1 MDKKKA
7 AFLAFGV
14 FMIILLIKWAGL
26 GDVIKVLKGARLDY
40 FLLAVLA
47 YIAGVFLW
55 ALRWRVLLK
64 SLNINASFRVILG
77 ALFAGIFVNNVTP
90 GARGGG
96 EPVRM
101 YYLSKRSNGEYG
113 PVLATVM
120 ADRVL
125 DLIPTIIMI
134 LISTVYVYTL
144 GSWSLTLILLALDI
158 LLAVLIIT
166 SLAILLNEGRTK
178 RVSYWI
184 FNLLSRIMPK
194 KTKKYEE
201 KFIHMIEVNVPKFQS
216 GFKLLMRDKKS
227 FFLALSY
234 SFMMWFL
241 ILLRSYYVFYSL
253 NYRIRFL
260 DVMVVQMVG
269 IVIGLV
275 SIIPGGAGLI
285 ETVNSAVYVLLGID
299 KEIAVT
305 ATLVERLISY
315 WAPTFLGGAIMA
327 HFGIKVS
334 EEKKGLTGKTP
345 EDDSGNADDEVSK
358 SGRMKGSEG
367 E

>member
-14 FMIILLIKWAGL
+14 LMIILLIKWAGL
-26 GDVIKVLKGARLDY
+26 EDVIEVLRRARPDY
-40 FLLAVLA
+40 FLLAICV
-47 YIAGVFLW
+47 YIIGILLW

-64 SLNINASFRVILG
+64 SLHIHASFRVILG
-77 ALFAGIFVNNVTP
+77 ALFVGIFVNNVTP

-101 YYLSKRSNGEYG
+101 YYLSKRSDGEYG

-125 DLIPTIIMI
+125 DLIPTVIML
-134 LISTVYVYTL
+134 LISTVYVYVL
-144 GSWSLTLILLALDI
+144 GSWSLTIILLALDA

-166 SLAILLNEGRTK
+166 SFAILLNEGRTK
-178 RVSYWI
+178 RISYWI
-184 FNLLSRIMPK
+184 FNFLSRIMPNK
-194 KTKKYEE
+194 MKKYEK
-201 KFIHMIEVNVPKFQS
+201 KFIRLIEVSVPKFQS

-227 FFLALSY
+227 FLLALLY
-234 SFMMWFL
+234 SFLSWFFV
-241 ILLRSYYVFYSL
+241 LLRSYFVFYSL
-253 NYRIRFL
+253 NYHINLL

-299 KEIAVT
+299 KDIAVT
-305 ATLVERLISY
+305 ATLVERIISY
-315 WAPTFLGGAIMA
+315 WAPTFFGGAIMT

-334 EEKKGLTGKTP
+334 EEKKGLTDETQMNVESNP
-345 EDDSGNADDEVSK
+345 EV
-358 SGRMKGSEG
+358 G

>member
-7 AFLAFGV
+7 SFLAFGLL
-14 FMIILLIKWAGL
+14 MILLLIKWAGL
-26 GDVIKVLKGARLDY
+26 GDVIEVLKGARPDY
-40 FLLAVLA
+40 FLLAILA
-47 YIAGVFLW
+47 YIAGILLW
-55 ALRWRVLLK
+55 AFRWRVLLK
-64 SLNINASFRVILG
+64 SLNINAPFKVILG

-166 SLAILLNEGRTK
+166 SMAILLNEGRTK

-194 KTKKYEE
+194 KTKKYEK
-201 KFIHMIEVNVPKFQS
+201 KFIHMIEVNVPKFQG

-227 FFLALSY
+227 FLLALSY

-253 NYRIRFL
+253 NYQIRLL

-315 WAPTFLGGAIMA
+315 WAPTFLGGVIMA
-327 HFGIKVS
+327 HFGIKVT
-334 EEKKGLTGKTP
+334 EEKKGLTGKGENEEKETVGDNAERP
-345 EDDSGNADDEVSK
+345 HSG
-358 SGRMKGSEG
+358 
-367 E
+367 